1 MGHGDTVDYCKINQM
16 VMPVVA
22 IVLDVV
28 ALLEQISIAH
38 GTSYVAIDMTD
49 AFFLFQSVR
58 KIRSSFLLNSRD
70 NTNLNCFAP
79 GLCPSLAICHK
90 IVLRVLDHLQIP
102 QEIMPIHYIEDT
114 MQQVLIRMM

>member
-49 AFFLFQSVR
+49 AFFLF
-58 KIRSSFLLNSRD
+58 
-70 NTNLNCFAP
+70 
-79 GLCPSLAICHK
+79 
-90 IVLRVLDHLQIP
+90 
-102 QEIMPIHYIEDT
+102 
-114 MQQVLIRMM
+114 

>member
-1 MGHGDTVDYCKINQM
+1 MVKPVGGTTEISVTTEGLGDDLPHPHLTHLFGWCKCYMGHGDTVDYCKINQM

-49 AFFLFQSVR
+49 AFFLF
-58 KIRSSFLLNSRD
+58 
-70 NTNLNCFAP
+70 
-79 GLCPSLAICHK
+79 
-90 IVLRVLDHLQIP
+90 
-102 QEIMPIHYIEDT
+102 
-114 MQQVLIRMM
+114 